1 MLQWKILS
9 IPAMPQCKV
18 MYSSQQLLRKIIP
31 SMGEQINQSLLL
43 MLKMET
49 SQHNPYES
57 ESLSFMSTNELTM
70 PQYKPFEPTML
81 QDKSKSIIDER
92 AMPQNKSSSQKTT
105 INERSVSQCKV
116 SSRMTVSPIKTLSE
130 MAMSQ
135 CRVIPQLSIH
145 HKPNEEAN

>member
-1 MLQWKILS
+1 
-9 IPAMPQCKV
+9 
-18 MYSSQQLLRKIIP
+18 
-31 SMGEQINQSLLL
+31 MGEQINQSLLL

-92 AMPQNKSSSQKTT
+92 VMPQNKSSSQKTT

-130 MAMSQ
+130 MGMSQ